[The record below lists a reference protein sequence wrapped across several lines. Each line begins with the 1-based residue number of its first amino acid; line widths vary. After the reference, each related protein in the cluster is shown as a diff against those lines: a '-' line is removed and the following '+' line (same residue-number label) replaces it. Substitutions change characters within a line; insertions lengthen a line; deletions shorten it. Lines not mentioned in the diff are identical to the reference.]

1 MKAYISYFKLK
12 FISGLQYRSS
22 AIAGMCTQFFFGIIY
37 IMVFVAFY
45 ESGSKTQVMALNE
58 VITYLW
64 LNQAF
69 FGIVNQRYR
78 DTDIINLIKTGNLS
92 YELARPKDI
101 YFMWYFKILGERL
114 AATFLRSIPLLLV
127 VIFLPE
133 PYNLGAPSSIM
144 SFLLFIISFTIG
156 ALLVAALNTLI
167 PLITIRTMSEKG
179 VVSIYVTISEILSGT
194 IVPIPFFPKFLAAI
208 SALLPFQY
216 VSDLPFRLYVGNIPL
231 SYGIEGILIQAGWLV
246 IILGIGKLLLNISLK
261 KVVVQGG

>member
-127 VIFLPE
+127 VIFLPK

-156 ALLVAALNTLI
+156 ALLVAGLNTLI

-179 VVSIYVTISEILSGT
+179 VVSIYITISEILSGT
-194 IVPIPFFPKFLAAI
+194 IVPIPFFQSF
-208 SALLPFQY
+208 
-216 VSDLPFRLYVGNIPL
+216 
-231 SYGIEGILIQAGWLV
+231 
-246 IILGIGKLLLNISLK
+246 
-261 KVVVQGG
+261 